1 MKIEWEVAPNLTP
14 RQKKLVEKMQ
24 REAEEDFRL
33 FEEGKFKPYPK
44 HLQAKMDSG
53 GPFADEIHDA
63 PPAKPKPGKKG

>member
-1 MKIEWEVAPNLTP
+1 MISEEMKQFIEES
-14 RQKKLVEKMQ
+14 
-24 REAEEDFRL
+24 REYDRL
-33 FEEGKFKPYPK
+33 LKEGKLKPVSR